1 MVMLTLIGF
10 VVGICIGSFL
20 NVCIDR
26 LPSGGSIVNPPS
38 HCPNCERRLKWIDLI
53 PVASYLHLRG
63 RCRYCRTSIPRRIL
77 AVEVGAGLLFAFLSF
92 SYGLEAR
99 FLVLAVCACLFLVLA
114 VIDLEHGL
122 ILNKIV
128 YPAIGISLVL
138 SPFWP
143 GLGFGRSFLGESG
156 MIHSFLSSISGGLIF
171 AALLFVIALVYSG
184 GMGWGDVKMAALI
197 GLITGFPSVLMAM
210 MLSFLSAGTVAIL
223 LLHLRLRSRKEA
235 IPFGP
240 FLSLGAFIALLWG
253 PELIRWYLGLFGW
266 RDPLI

>member
-1 MVMLTLIGF
+1 MLGIIIGF
-10 VVGICIGSFL
+10 IIGICVGSFL

-26 LPSGGSIVNPPS
+26 LPRGQSIVNPPS
-38 HCPNCERRLKWIDLI
+38 HCPTCGRKLKRIELI
-53 PVASYLHLRG
+53 PLVSYLWLRG
-63 RCRYCRTSIPRRIL
+63 RCRSCGTGIPRRVVG
-77 AVEVGAGLLFAFLSF
+77 VELGTGLLFAFLSF
-92 SYGLEAR
+92 SYGFGVE
-99 FLVLAVCACLFLVLA
+99 FLVLALCGSLFLVLA

-128 YPAIGISLVL
+128 YPAIGISLLL

-143 GLGFGRSFLGESG
+143 SLGFARPFLGGTGMLHSFLGS
-156 MIHSFLSSISGGLIF
+156 LSGGLIF
-171 AALLFVIALVYSG
+171 AALLFVIALIYSG

-210 MLSFLSAGTVAIL
+210 MLSLVSSGIVAIL
-223 LLHLRLRSRKEA
+223 LLALRLRSRKEA

-253 PELIRWYLGLFGW
+253 QELVTWYLGLLG
-266 RDPLI
+266 

>member
-1 MVMLTLIGF
+1 MLGIIIGF
-10 VVGICIGSFL
+10 IIGICIGSFL

-26 LPSGGSIVNPPS
+26 LPRGQSIVSPPS
-38 HCPNCERRLKWIDLI
+38 HCPTCGRKLKRIELI
-53 PVASYLHLRG
+53 PLVSYLWLRG
-63 RCRYCRTSIPRRIL
+63 RCRSCGTGIPRRVVG
-77 AVEVGAGLLFAFLSF
+77 VELGTGFLFAFLSF
-92 SYGLEAR
+92 SYGFGVE
-99 FLVLAVCACLFLVLA
+99 FLVLALCGSLFLVLA

-128 YPAIGISLVL
+128 YPAIGISLLL

-143 GLGFGRSFLGESG
+143 SLGFGRSFLGESG
-156 MIHSFLSSISGGLIF
+156 MIHSFLGSLSGGLIF
-171 AALLFVIALVYSG
+171 AAFLFVIALISSG

-210 MLSFLSAGTVAIL
+210 MLSLVSSGIVAIL
-223 LLHLRLRSRKEA
+223 LLALRLRSRKEA

-253 PELIRWYLGLFGW
+253 QELITWYLGLLG
-266 RDPLI
+266 

>member
-1 MVMLTLIGF
+1 MLTLIGF
-10 VVGICIGSFL
+10 IIGICIGSFL

-38 HCPNCERRLKWIDLI
+38 HCPNCERRLKRIDLI
-53 PVASYLHLRG
+53 PVASYLWLRG

-77 AVEVGAGLLFAFLSF
+77 VVEVGTGLLFAFLSF
-92 SYGLEAR
+92 SYGFGVE
-99 FLVLAVCACLFLVLA
+99 FLVLALCACLFLILA

-128 YPAIGISLVL
+128 YPAIGIGLVL

-143 GLGFGRSFLGESG
+143 SLGFARPFLGG
-156 MIHSFLSSISGGLIF
+156 DGLLHSFLSSISGGLIF
-171 AALLFVIALVYSG
+171 AALLSLIALLYSG

-197 GLITGFPSVLMAM
+197 GLITGFPSVLTAM
-210 MLSFLSAGTVAIL
+210 MLSFLSAGTLAIL
-223 LLHLRLRSRKEA
+223 LLLLRLRSRKEA

-240 FLSLGAFIALLWG
+240 FLSMGAFIALLRG
-253 PELIRWYLGLFGW
+253 PELIRWYWGLFV
-266 RDPLI
+266 